1 MIEDNLLSISKV
13 IFQNRNNWKFVTNDM
28 KEKYFFIFNRYFSKK
43 YPNESQLINHKS
55 INKSIGLDLWFYFMK
70 DKEYPKWFWSKSKFE
85 KSSDLPEID
94 FRLLMIK
101 LNLDKDDDLQ
111 YLINNFPEVIKEELE
126 FYKTKQK

>member
-70 DKEYPKWFWSKSKFE
+70 DKEYPKWFWSKSKFD